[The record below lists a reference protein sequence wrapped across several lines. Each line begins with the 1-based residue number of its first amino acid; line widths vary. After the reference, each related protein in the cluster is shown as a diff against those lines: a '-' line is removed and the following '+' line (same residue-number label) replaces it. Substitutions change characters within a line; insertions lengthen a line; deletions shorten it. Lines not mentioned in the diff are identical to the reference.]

1 MKPLKDMTEFEL
13 KCIHAQLLDS
23 RARLTDEEDHVKY
36 NLDSLRM
43 GRVQHLF
50 ERIRLI
56 IAAQECDFQVELLQ
70 RDQYKFGYL
79 RKEK

>member
-1 MKPLKDMTEFEL
+1 MKLLTEMTYAEL
-13 KCIHAQLLDS
+13 KVMYAQLLDS

-56 IAAQECDFQVELLQ
+56 IAAQECDFQVELLR
-70 RDQYKFGYL
+70 RDQCKFGYL